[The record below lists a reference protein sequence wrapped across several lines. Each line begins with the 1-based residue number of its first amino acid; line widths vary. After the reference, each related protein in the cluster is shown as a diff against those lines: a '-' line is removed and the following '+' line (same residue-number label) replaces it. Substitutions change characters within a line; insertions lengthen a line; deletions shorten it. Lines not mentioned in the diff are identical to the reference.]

1 MTLEQ
6 IEKTQVEIYRKL
18 GEEGRLRIAFELYEL
33 ARNTLRQVFIDEN
46 PKISETELNKKV
58 AGRMSGK

>member
-1 MTLEQ
+1 LEQ